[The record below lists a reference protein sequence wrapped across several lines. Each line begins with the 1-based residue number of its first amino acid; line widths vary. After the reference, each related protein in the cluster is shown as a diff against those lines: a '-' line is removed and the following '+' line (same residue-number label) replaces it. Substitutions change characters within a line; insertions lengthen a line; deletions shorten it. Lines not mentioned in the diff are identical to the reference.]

1 MKKLL
6 RVLAAALFGLSL
18 ATGAVAAQTGTID
31 YTGPESENV
40 IEFENDTD
48 VDLDNDTDVD
58 ANVDTDQEARSG
70 EAKVAYNT
78 TGGDATSGDAD
89 NQSDVEADVEVDNSS
104 ATKYAFGGGNC
115 DCDEEASIDTTGPYS
130 TNVVTF
136 NNKTDVDVDND
147 TDVDFDSDVDQEAK
161 TGDAKVWGNTTGG
174 NATSGSASN
183 SSSTVFTVSVT
194 N

>member
-31 YTGPESENV
+31 TTGPESENV
-40 IEFENDTD
+40 IEFENESE
-48 VDLDNDTDVD
+48 VDLDNDTDVTAD
-58 ANVDTDQEARSG
+58 VQTDQEAGSG
-70 EAKVAYNT
+70 NARTDWNT

-89 NQSDVEADVEVDNSS
+89 NESDVEADVEVDNTS
-104 ATKYAFGGGNC
+104 ATAMAFGEG
-115 DCDEEASIDTTGPYS
+115 DCGCEGEASIENTGPYS
-130 TNVVTF
+130 VNEVIF
-136 NNKTDVDVDND
+136 NNSSDIDVDND
-147 TDVDFDSDVDQEAK
+147 TDVDFDSDTDQSAW
-161 TGDAKVWGNTTGG
+161 TGNAVVSGNTTGG

-183 SSSTVFTVSVT
+183 SSSTVFSLSVS